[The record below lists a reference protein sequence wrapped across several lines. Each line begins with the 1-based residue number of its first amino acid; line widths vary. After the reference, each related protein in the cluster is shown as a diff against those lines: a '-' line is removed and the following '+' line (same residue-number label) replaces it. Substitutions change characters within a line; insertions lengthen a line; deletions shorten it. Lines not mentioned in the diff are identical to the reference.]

1 MATNSANTKDASSE
15 QPLSLIDL
23 NSLQTIQFVSPSL
36 NTDNIQSYLAK
47 GYQVESGAVPTG
59 INLTSTPGAPA
70 QDTDYA
76 KAVTDL
82 QALNG
87 QLNNVG
93 NFTPS
98 QQALINSI
106 KQQFEQRKQTADS
119 NMRGQASLT
128 QFGVAADDSPNAHAS
143 ISAMS
148 GSSWTTFGLLLDHAL
163 TLPSAAC
170 TNVGLI
176 CSKSEDLVLP
186 RPFDGQITKAC

>member
-87 QLNNVG
+87 QLDSVG
-93 NFTPS
+93 NLTPS

-106 KQQFEQRKQTADS
+106 KQ
-119 NMRGQASLT
+119 
-128 QFGVAADDSPNAHAS
+128 
-143 ISAMS
+143 
-148 GSSWTTFGLLLDHAL
+148 
-163 TLPSAAC
+163 
-170 TNVGLI
+170 
-176 CSKSEDLVLP
+176 
-186 RPFDGQITKAC
+186 